1 MDTLM
6 GYAEKEYDLPAL
18 HKCLYSVL
26 SNKAESEQRCYL
38 LEELLEDWQAYA
50 KYLEDKLQA
59 ASEQEDFNNNEDL
72 WLDEYETKLKKRRK
86 EDAAGKQ

>member
-26 SNKAESEQRCYL
+26 SNKAEAEQRSYL
-38 LEELLEDWQAYA
+38 LEELLDEWMAYA
-50 KYLEDKLQA
+50 KYLEDRLQA
-59 ASEQEDFNNNEDL
+59 ASEHEDFCTNEEL
-72 WLDEYETKLKKRRK
+72 WLDEFENKLKKRRK
-86 EDAAGKQ
+86 EEAAGKQ